1 MTEPV
6 HPGAAR
12 SARVAAV
19 IEALVSIS
27 KDIAAERRTPFA
39 GEELHRSHLAI
50 LFTLAHS
57 ATPVTSSRLAAV
69 LHVTAGA
76 VTQLLAPLRAAGLVE
91 TVAHPKD
98 ARSRILHLTSEAC
111 VGLAEYE
118 STIVAAALPRF
129 AELTDTE
136 LHQLATLLKKVTDP
150 P

>member
-1 MTEPV
+1 MTKPV
-6 HPGAAR
+6 HTEATR

-19 IEALVSIS
+19 IEALMSIS

-39 GEELHRSHLAI
+39 GEELHRSHMAI

-76 VTQLLAPLRAAGLVE
+76 ITQLLAPLRAAGLVE
-91 TVAHPKD
+91 TLAHPDD
-98 ARSRILHLTSEAC
+98 ARSRILRLTSKAR

-118 STIVAAALPRF
+118 SIVVAGALPRF
-129 AELTDTE
+129 AGLTDAE
-136 LHQLATLLKKVTDP
+136 LSQLTALLKKVTDTQ
-150 P
+150 